1 LNSSIIKWP
10 DKETV
15 LSAFEQWIQ
24 SLAQN
29 RTDIIQIGCFGSYA
43 RGDWGVGSD
52 LDIVIILNQS
62 NLPFE
67 KRNEGWQEERLP
79 VPTDLII
86 YTQEEWERMKA
97 ENSSFFS
104 RINRETKWVYPVNT
118 VSRE

>member
-29 RTDIIQIGCFGSYA
+29 RTDIIQIGYFGSYA